1 MRNRFD
7 HCGFLACMCA
17 FVCLASPVLAQGFF
31 GELRDRVGAAVE
43 EKKAGSPVV
52 NVRQIPRDSKRSSS
66 DKGVEIEDD
75 AVPLLSLEDL
85 PEPGQGPV
93 SVTEDDFNA
102 FQSLFLK
109 PWQRKEIFDIRNFQ
123 GDVYE
128 AYIAELRAEREREAM
143 KEALKSDNEEREQR
157 SEKIK
162 PPEDQRYIHLQ
173 GILYSSADEWVVW
186 MNGQKITPE
195 ALPREVVGFKV
206 YESYVE
212 MRWFDEYTNK
222 IIPLR
227 LHPMQRFHID
237 TRMFLPG

>member
-1 MRNRFD
+1 MSYKFSYLR
-7 HCGFLACMCA
+7 CLCA
-17 FVCLASPVLAQGFF
+17 LSLVALSSPVMAQGFF
-31 GELRDRVGAAVE
+31 GELRERVGTAVE
-43 EKKAGSPVV
+43 EHSANVPVL
-52 NVRQIPRDSKRSSS
+52 NVKQIPQSAKRKSRG
-66 DKGVEIEDD
+66 DEDIAEED
-75 AVPLLSLEDL
+75 ENVPELSIEDL
-85 PEPGQGPV
+85 PAPGEGPV
-93 SVTEDDFNA
+93 VVTEEDFNA

-143 KEALKSDNEEREQR
+143 QEALKTDQEERKER

-162 PPEDQRYIHLQ
+162 PPEEKRYIHLQ
-173 GILYSSADEWVVW
+173 GILYTSADQWVVW

-227 LHPMQRFHID
+227 LQPMQRFHID
-237 TRMFLPG
+237 SRMFLPG